1 MITDIPSKEDFTEQA
16 MVFLNLAWDTVFDLL
31 FGYSDAEEW
40 DAIVENSQTND
51 YWKAAQKPL
60 ATAVA
65 LSHQGAEFLL
75 KAHIAEMSPF
85 ILISGKP
92 SGWPSKCDKQDT
104 SYSSFHTA
112 DAQDLIRIYDTVA
125 ENRLSDNF
133 KELFNKLRLIRNTIF
148 HTVDRTIRF
157 SEKEVI
163 LTILEIAEELFDHQQ
178 WTQVRRAYLESTPS
192 SAVWSADTVGL
203 RLSRE
208 MLLVIDLL
216 EKADLARL
224 LRFNKRQRRYICPNC
239 TNECRLV
246 ESDLQPKTAQ
256 LSPNKPSSNNIY
268 CFVCKKN
275 ISVLRVECS
284 MPKCKGNIINADDNY
299 ECLTCFQPQEID
311 E

>member
-1 MITDIPSKEDFTEQA
+1 MITDIPSKEDFTDQA
-16 MVFLNLAWDTVFDLL
+16 IVFLNLAWDTVFDLL
-31 FGYSDAEEW
+31 LEYSDAEEW
-40 DAIVENSQTND
+40 DAIVDNEQSDD

-65 LSHQGAEFLL
+65 LSQQGAEFLL
-75 KAHIAEMSPF
+75 KAHIAEISPF

-92 SGWPSKCDKQDT
+92 SEWPSKCDKQDT

-125 ENRLSDNF
+125 ENRLSGNF
-133 KELFNKLRLIRNTIF
+133 KELFNKLRLTRNTIF

-163 LTILEIAEELFDHQQ
+163 LAILEIAEELVGQQQ

-192 SAVWSADTVGL
+192 SAVWSSDAVGL

-208 MLLVIDLL
+208 MLSAIDLL
-216 EKADLARL
+216 GKADFTRL

-239 TNECRLV
+239 IRECRWV
-246 ESDLQPKTAQ
+246 DSELQPKTAQ
-256 LSPNKPSSNNIY
+256 LSPNKPSSNNVY
-268 CFVCKKN
+268 CFVCRKN
-275 ISVLRVECS
+275 ISVLRMECS
-284 MPKCKGNIINADDNY
+284 MPKCKGNVIHADDDY
-299 ECLTCFQPQEID
+299 ECLTCFEPQEVD